1 MKETKPFHG
10 KKKRTTRNNKKIIK
24 TMGSPFKMKPGKGGS
39 AKHTGKGMSERGLI
53 SGGPKAHG
61 KPHYDTTEAGR
72 PTVYGATQAIPAKIQ
87 QRSGA
92 SSARDDV
99 MKKGY
104 DIREGSSGVGEHLN
118 NVYTSKNSVAGEFKR
133 RTGDKTQAKPRTSSY
148 SNVDVQSSASMKDPR
163 SGKDLIDTG
172 ALGSKRQMNNYGYA
186 TQADV
191 SSTDF
196 AARGGSSKFKAI
208 KRDSKAVDKKVL
220 SAAKNW
226 EKGEAA
232 ISSQSS
238 GMVKPKG
245 PDLNSQLLGGM
256 QQEDPKPAKAVKAAK
271 ASSSKNRGNG
281 SPGRKYRPSR
291 SQRLSQKGKLNKKNA
306 ARLGKRGR

>member
-1 MKETKPFHG
+1 MKETKAFHG
-10 KKKRTTRNNKKIIK
+10 KKKHTKKNKKKI
-24 TMGSPFKMKPGKGGS
+24 MGSPFKMTPGKGGS
-39 AKHTGKGMSERGLI
+39 AKHTGRGMSERGLI

-72 PTVYGATQAIPAKIQ
+72 ATVYGATQAIPAKIQ

-92 SSARDDV
+92 SSVRDDV

-104 DIREGSSGVGEHLN
+104 DIREGSSGIGEHLN
-118 NVYTSKNSVAGEFKR
+118 AVYNDRNSVAGEFKR

-148 SNVDVQSSASMKDPR
+148 SNVDVQSNASMKDPR
-163 SGKDLIDTG
+163 SGKDLINTG
-172 ALGSKRQMNNYGYA
+172 ALGSEKQMNNYGYA
-186 TQADV
+186 TRQDV

-196 AARGGSSKFKAI
+196 AAGRGGSARSRQRKK
-208 KRDSKAVDKKVL
+208 DSKAVDKKVL

-256 QQEDPKPAKAVKAAK
+256 QQEDPKPVKAAK

-281 SPGRKYRPSR
+281 SPGRKYKPNR

>member
-1 MKETKPFHG
+1 
-10 KKKRTTRNNKKIIK
+10 
-24 TMGSPFKMKPGKGGS
+24 MKPGKGGS
-39 AKHTGKGMSERGLI
+39 AKHTGRGMTERGLI
-53 SGGPKAHG
+53 SGGPKSHG

-72 PTVYGATQAIPAKIQ
+72 PTVYGATEAIPGNIK

-92 SSARDDV
+92 SSARQDV

-104 DIREGSSGVGEHLN
+104 DIREGSDGAGEHIN

-133 RTGDKTQAKPRTSSY
+133 RTADDQHYGKPKPRSSSY
-148 SNVDVQSSASMKDPR
+148 SNIDIESSASMKDPR

-186 TQADV
+186 TRADV
-191 SSTDF
+191 SSTDL
-196 AARGGSSKFKAI
+196 AARGGSSKFKAV
-208 KRDSKAVDKKVL
+208 KKDSKAVDKKVL
-220 SAAKNW
+220 SAARKYKTG
-226 EKGEAA
+226 EKA
-232 ISSQSS
+232 ITLGSNE
-238 GMVKPKG
+238 MVKPKG

-256 QQEDPKPAKAVKAAK
+256 QQEDPKPVKPVKVAK

-281 SPGRKYRPSR
+281 SPGRKYKPSR

-306 ARLGKRGR
+306 YRLGKRGR